1 MGGTGGSDS
10 EGGRS
15 PGLVSGSA
23 SGSGSGSGSSFDSLE
38 MGGGAGSGF
47 RAGAGFFGDDA
58 ERLGAGGAGRRT
70 FGRHASVPAHLYR
83 HPQPSAQGPEIFES
97 SNQLLMKA
105 HWQAEQSK
113 LDDLVRHLRGRR
125 KGELGGFAEVRVVG
139 LDHDQ
144 YDHQG
149 GAREDEGMVREGDE
163 GMVDGVGMWGEEVR
177 GSRGT
182 KRVGARFVGSV
193 AGAGVGEDDSMGS
206 DTETETD
213 EMDTGANAGINEFGI
228 DPSFIRFDRL
238 SQDDSTSTSS
248 NVFRGGRRELRPTKS
263 LPARV
268 FAGSLSGS
276 SASSSSSP
284 TFASTT
290 KPTTTTP
297 STFNPTLSTNNGP
310 IAAPFTSGFFTPA
323 ISAGS
328 ISTVKAGHG
337 TGMQVD
343 SVVEEDGE
351 EDGFGMDEAFGD
363 EVGGDVF
370 GKTL

>member
-1 MGGTGGSDS
+1 M
-10 EGGRS
+10 
-15 PGLVSGSA
+15 
-23 SGSGSGSGSSFDSLE
+23 
-38 MGGGAGSGF
+38 AGE
-47 RAGAGFFGDDA
+47 A
-58 ERLGAGGAGRRT
+58 
-70 FGRHASVPAHLYR
+70 
-83 HPQPSAQGPEIFES
+83 
-97 SNQLLMKA
+97 
-105 HWQAEQSK
+105 
-113 LDDLVRHLRGRR
+113 
-125 KGELGGFAEVRVVG
+125 
-139 LDHDQ
+139 
-144 YDHQG
+144 
-149 GAREDEGMVREGDE
+149 GDE

-213 EMDTGANAGINEFGI
+213 MDDSNAGINEFGI

-238 SQDDSTSTSS
+238 SQDDSTATSSSSS

-276 SASSSSSP
+276 STSSSTPP

-297 STFNPTLSTNNGP
+297 STFIPTLSTNNGP